1 LQPYHGIEIN
11 SVGGAVEKD
20 LLPTSV
26 NSIEVF
32 FSYAHEDE
40 KLRDKLANHLTALK
54 NQNFIDDWH
63 DREISAGTEWASEI
77 DQAINSARLIL
88 LLISDDFLA
97 SKYCYDIELK
107 RAMERHE
114 AKEASVIPII
124 LRPVD
129 WSGSLFGKLQAL
141 PKNAKPVTTWKNRDE
156 AFVDIAQGIRKVIEV
171 MRETPAPSPAL
182 ETIPA
187 VKPSDSE
194 PSPLAEKETRVAIEL
209 EPTNGQVPLNSPF
222 YIERPPIEADCYSAI
237 ANPGTLILIKAPRQ
251 MGKTSLMSR
260 VLAHGKVQYGYKS
273 VQLLFQEAD
282 KEVFSS
288 LEVFLKWFCSTI
300 SYELNLEDKV
310 EEYWKGVLG
319 NRQKCT
325 NYFQRYLLEQLQSP
339 LILGLDEA
347 DLLFEHFE
355 IAEGFFALLRAWHE
369 KAKNESIWQKLH
381 LVIDHSQEVY
391 ISLNVHQSPFNVG
404 QTFKLGEFNKTQVVE
419 LVQRHNLNWSEQ
431 MVDRLMGMVDGHPYL
446 LRTALYKITRGELT
460 LEQFLALAPTEEG
473 PFGNHLRDRLL
484 RVEAD
489 PNLTASFKRVVTSQ
503 DPVELDSDQ
512 QFKLC
517 SMGLTELRGNSVIP
531 LCNLYR
537 LYFCDRLKDSA

>member
-1 LQPYHGIEIN
+1 
-11 SVGGAVEKD
+11 VEKD
-20 LLPTSV
+20 LLTTSV
-26 NSIEVF
+26 NPVEVF
-32 FSYAHEDE
+32 FSYSHKDE
-40 KLRDKLANHLTALK
+40 ALRDKLANHLTALQ
-54 NQNFIDDWH
+54 NQSVIDAWH
-63 DREISAGTEWASEI
+63 DREISAGAEWAGAI
-77 DQAINSARLIL
+77 DRAMDSANLIL

-107 RAMERHE
+107 RAMERYE

-129 WSGSLFGKLQAL
+129 WSGAPFGKLQAL
-141 PKNAKPVTTWKNRDE
+141 PKGAKAVTTWKNRDE
-156 AFVDIAQGIRKVIEV
+156 AFVDIVKGIRKVIEV
-171 MRETPAPSPAL
+171 IRETQQLSATLAA
-182 ETIPA
+182 IPEL
-187 VKPSDSE
+187 KPSE
-194 PSPLAEKETRVAIEL
+194 AETSTLVEKVVRVAIEL

-222 YIERPPIEADCYSAI
+222 YIERPPVEADCYSAI

-260 VLAHGKVQYGYKS
+260 VLEHGKAHHGYRS

-282 KEVFSS
+282 KEVFTS

-300 SYELNLEDKV
+300 TFELNLEDKV

-339 LILGLDEA
+339 LMLGLDEA

-391 ISLNVHQSPFNVG
+391 ISLNVNQSPFNVG
-404 QTFKLGEFNKTQVVE
+404 QTFKLGEFDKTQVVE
-419 LVQRHNLNWSEQ
+419 LVKRHDLNWSEQ
-431 MVDRLMGMVDGHPYL
+431 TIDRLMAMVDGHPYL
-446 LRTALYKITRGELT
+446 LRTALYKITRKELT
-460 LEQFLALAPTEEG
+460 LEKFLALAPTEEG

-484 RVEAD
+484 KVKAD
-489 PNLTASFKRVVTSQ
+489 PKLTAAFKRVVTSE
-503 DPVELDSDQ
+503 DPVELDSEQ

-517 SMGLTELRGNSVIP
+517 SMGLAELRGNAVIP

-537 LYFCDRLKDSA
+537 LYFCDRLRDDP